1 MLHGIRERIEKTN
14 EQRITMALLII
25 NVMQSPL
32 TDIATKSAMAA
43 TMLDMLDKSMIEED
57 GALIEALNGAIKSV
71 NDEAKEYGQED
82 LIGNLN
88 RIRKEV
94 REKMDRVEEGTNI
107 LNSLNLDNINYN

>member
-1 MLHGIRERIEKTN
+1 MLHGIRQRIEKTN

-82 LIGNLN
+82 LIGSLN
-88 RIRKEV
+88 KIRKQV
-94 REKMDRVEEGTNI
+94 KEKMERAEDGENI
-107 LNSLNLDNINYN
+107 LKSMNLDNFNFN